1 MTQLH
6 AQLDINL
13 GYTPVGQIPPV
24 WAQNPCDG
32 IFGGSGLEPL
42 SQKGGAG
49 KTTLATCVA
58 RELVLQ
64 GLDVVLVDADS
75 QGSARDW
82 RASTESET
90 VPVIGMD
97 RPTLDKD
104 IKILNPTGG
113 RWIIIDGAGRS
124 ESMTASAIRA
134 ADVVLIPVHPSPYD
148 IWAANDIVDLVKSRQ
163 AVTDGKPKAAF
174 LISKVVKRTRLTG
187 EINEALAEF
196 AIPVFN
202 SFTTQRQAYPT
213 AAAQGLTPSDT
224 EPNGEAAKEICS
236 IVQELRSFVN
246 S

>member
-1 MTQLH
+1 MPTI
-6 AQLDINL
+6 A
-13 GYTPVGQIPPV
+13 
-24 WAQNPCDG
+24 
-32 IFGGSGLEPL
+32 FL

-64 GLDVVLVDADS
+64 GLEVVLVDADS

-82 RASTESET
+82 RAATDQDT
-90 VPVIGMD
+90 VAVVGMD

-104 IKILNPTGG
+104 LKILNPDGK

-124 ESMTASAIRA
+124 EPMTASAIRA

-163 AVTDGKPKAAF
+163 TVTEGKPKAAF
-174 LISKVVKRTRLTG
+174 VISKVVKRTRLMG
-187 EINEALAEF
+187 EINEALEEF
-196 AIPVFN
+196 AIPVFD

-224 EPNGEAAKEICS
+224 EPEGEAAKEIRS
-236 IVQELRSFVN
+236 IVQELRKFIN

>member
-1 MTQLH
+1 MPTI
-6 AQLDINL
+6 A
-13 GYTPVGQIPPV
+13 
-24 WAQNPCDG
+24 
-32 IFGGSGLEPL
+32 FL

-49 KTTLATCVA
+49 KTTLATCIA

-64 GLDVVLVDADS
+64 GFDVVLVDADS

-82 RASTESET
+82 RAATDKET
-90 VPVIGMD
+90 VAVVGMD

-104 IKILNPTGG
+104 IKVLNPTGT
-113 RWIIIDGAGRS
+113 RWVIIDGAGRS
-124 ESMTASAIRA
+124 EPMTASAIRA
-134 ADVVLIPVHPSPYD
+134 ADMVLIPVHPSPYD

-196 AIPVFN
+196 DIPVFD

-224 EPNGEAAKEICS
+224 EPDGDAAKEIRA
-236 IVQELRSFVN
+236 IVQELQSVMK